1 MSAVSTE
8 TPDTLVNKPGY
19 KVPEKSKAIYTSDD
33 EDDHQSYA
41 EYSDT
46 DEDASESEEEIE
58 FHEVTE
64 PLYNPNMRNYEDE
77 HGFTVN
83 VRTDDEYS
91 DDTTDSE
98 YIEEKKRQSQMI
110 APEAMHHLANQDTDS
125 ESEYEDKIGAV
136 YKSEVSRNFSNHSEQ
151 EHTSYRQSIESM
163 SATGSNH
170 SESEIGQNTT
180 AAFATKSNNRNSFTI
195 RPRSHKITP
204 LESLQSTDNSDSDG
218 EDEYEQHQSL
228 PKNRPKSNLR
238 NSVSVRPNSHR
249 PAARESFQSTDASIS
264 ENEQAVNDF
273 VTMDLSERPI
283 SQRSAVRNSFQSTD
297 ASVSDNEEQRD
308 TFVPM
313 ASPERPKSSIRHSTS
328 VRRSSQRIITPIDA
342 QLVQDLS
349 SYLEPKQQITVEE
362 SDNSR
367 DTEKYVAEA
376 QETPL
381 KNAPMNK
388 RNSISSADSNED
400 DAEHGFD
407 PTEYGMDLDDD
418 VEHHSHRSSY
428 LSDQKIGHKE
438 DDIVHKYSEDKV
450 PETSSS
456 HSAEGVHSTSVSDF
470 ESDASADTAL
480 TTPKTEIEPLD
491 DVKKTAM
498 TFTPH
503 QNLADEP
510 VQTTSPK
517 DYVDYLEELEQT
529 PELPPKDGMSK
540 VSAAAMS
547 NRFSIQSLSELKE
560 ISLDQPAPPAKDFP
574 STSQDQG
581 YTLPSYN
588 RNNRHSK
595 TLPPIDTSMGTG
607 RQSTSS
613 EQSSP
618 RSGILSNAFRLQ
630 TPVTFSNPFKR
641 SPPSSTVTTPRT
653 SISTIHTRPS
663 QAYSARQSKRMS
675 KQLGLAS
682 PVVGGSVDEMLL
694 ARLEQQNTELRKDPK
709 NRVLQNLQRE
719 AVRRSVEN
727 LKQDKANKGVDGEG
741 DYDWGNVS
749 LLAFGFGRLAWLA
762 K

>member
-8 TPDTLVNKPGY
+8 TPNTLGNKSEY
-19 KVPEKSKAIYTSDD
+19 KVPEKSQTMYTSDD

-41 EYSDT
+41 EYSET

-110 APEAMHHLANQDTDS
+110 APEAMQLANQETDS

-136 YKSEVSRNFSNHSEQ
+136 YKSEMSRTFSDHPEQ
-151 EHTSYRQSIESM
+151 EQSSYRKSIESI

-170 SESEIGQNTT
+170 SESENDDENTT
-180 AAFATKSNNRNSFTI
+180 AAFTTKSNNRSSFAI
-195 RPRSHKITP
+195 RPRSQKITA
-204 LESLQSTDNSDSDG
+204 LDSLQSTDASESEG
-218 EDEYEQHQSL
+218 EDDFKHQDL
-228 PKNRPKSNLR
+228 PKDRHASTMR
-238 NSVSVRPNSHR
+238 NSVSIGPNAHR

-264 ENEQAVNDF
+264 ENEQADHF
-273 VTMDLSERPI
+273 VSMEPSERPK
-283 SQRSAVRNSFQSTD
+283 SQRPAARESFQSTD
-297 ASVSDNEEQRD
+297 ASFSDNEQRD

-313 ASPERPKSSIRHSTS
+313 VAPERPRSSIRHSTS

-342 QLVQDLS
+342 QLVHDLS
-349 SYLEPKQQITVEE
+349 SYLGPKKQISVEN
-362 SDNSR
+362 SDISR
-367 DTEKYVAEA
+367 DTDKQVTEAE
-376 QETPL
+376 ETHL
-381 KNAPMNK
+381 KDAPMKQPGSVSNTH
-388 RNSISSADSNED
+388 SNEEGNT
-400 DAEHGFD
+400 EHDFD
-407 PTEYGMDLDDD
+407 LTGYGVDYRDD
-418 VEHHSHRSSY
+418 VRNHSHRSSY
-428 LSDQKIGHKE
+428 MSDQAAVHQE
-438 DDIVHKYSEDKV
+438 NDSVHKYSEEKI
-450 PETSSS
+450 PETASS
-456 HSAEGVHSTSVSDF
+456 HSVEGVQSTSVSDF
-470 ESDASADTAL
+470 ESDASADTAM
-480 TTPKTEIEPLD
+480 TTPKTEAEPFD
-491 DVKKTAM
+491 NAMKTPISSA
-498 TFTPH
+498 PH
-503 QNLADEP
+503 QNLGDEP
-510 VQTTSPK
+510 VQATSPK
-517 DYVDYLEELEQT
+517 DYVDYLEEMEQT
-529 PELPPKDGMSK
+529 PELPPKDSMSK
-540 VSAAAMS
+540 VSVAAIS
-547 NRFSIQSLSELKE
+547 NRFSIQSLSEMNE
-560 ISLDQPAPPAKDFP
+560 ISLDHPSQPEPPAKVLP
-574 STSQDQG
+574 STSQDHG
-581 YTLPSYN
+581 FSLPSYN
-588 RNNRHSK
+588 HTARHSK
-595 TLPPIDTSMGTG
+595 TLPPIDTSIGKG

-613 EQSSP
+613 EHSSP

-630 TPVTFSNPFKR
+630 TPITFGNPFKR

-653 SISTIHTRPS
+653 SISTVHTRPS

-741 DYDWGNVS
+741 DYDWGNVFLFVF
-749 LLAFGFGRLAWLA
+749 LLL
-762 K
+762 

>member
-8 TPDTLVNKPGY
+8 TPETMVKKPEY
-19 KVPEKSKAIYTSDD
+19 KVPEKAKAIYTSDD

-136 YKSEVSRNFSNHSEQ
+136 YKSEVSRNFFDHSEQ
-151 EHTSYRQSIESM
+151 ERTSYRQSIESM
-163 SATGSNH
+163 SATGSNL

-180 AAFATKSNNRNSFTI
+180 AVFATKSNNRNSFTI
-195 RPRSHKITP
+195 RPRSHKIAP

-218 EDEYEQHQSL
+218 EDEYKHHSL

-238 NSVSVRPNSHR
+238 NSVSVRSNSHR
-249 PAARESFQSTDASIS
+249 STARESFQSTDASIS
-264 ENEQAVNDF
+264 ENDQAATEF
-273 VTMDLSERPI
+273 VSMDLSERSKSP
-283 SQRSAVRNSFQSTD
+283 RPAVRNSFESTD
-297 ASVSDNEEQRD
+297 ASVSDSEQRD

-349 SYLEPKQQITVEE
+349 SYLEPKKQITVEG

-367 DTEKYVAEA
+367 DTEGHVEYTED
-376 QETPL
+376 THL
-381 KNAPMNK
+381 KNSPMNE
-388 RNSISSADSNED
+388 RNSISSAHSKD
-400 DAEHGFD
+400 DTGHGFD
-407 PTEYGMDLDDD
+407 PTGYGMDLHDDAA
-418 VEHHSHRSSY
+418 HHSHHSSY
-428 LSDQKIGHKE
+428 LPDQEMTHKE
-438 DDIVHKYSEDKV
+438 NVRKYSEDKI

-456 HSAEGVHSTSVSDF
+456 HSVEGVQSTSLSDF

-491 DVKKTAM
+491 DAKKTAV
-498 TFTPH
+498 TSTPPQH
-503 QNLADEP
+503 LADEP

-517 DYVDYLEELEQT
+517 GYVDYLEELEQT
-529 PELPPKDGMSK
+529 PELPPKDSMSK
-540 VSAAAMS
+540 GSVAALS

-560 ISLDQPAPPAKDFP
+560 ISLDQPAPPTKDFP
-574 STSQDQG
+574 STVQDHG

-595 TLPPIDTSMGTG
+595 TLPPIDTSIGTG
-607 RQSTSS
+607 RQSISS

-630 TPVTFSNPFKR
+630 TPVNFSNPFKR

-675 KQLGLAS
+675 KQLGLVS

-749 LLAFGFGRLAWLA
+749 CLLSLRLPGEQHDGVD
-762 K
+762 